1 MTQTFYLGRQKPEGS
16 LRVRL
21 NHTNMEEIKKRRANA
36 LARIRK
42 AYEAFELRTTAK
54 DKDLEEARHQLKE
67 MYEQVNA
74 ECEARKVRRQAAEA
88 AARIKELEAELAR
101 MKAGREEATL

>member
-1 MTQTFYLGRQKPEGS
+1 
-16 LRVRL
+16 
-21 NHTNMEEIKKRRANA
+21 MEEIKKRRANA
-36 LARIRK
+36 LTRIRK

-74 ECEARKVRRQAAEA
+74 ECESRKVKRQAAEA
-88 AARIKELEAELAR
+88 VARVKELEAELAR
-101 MKAGREEATL
+101 MKAEREEATL